1 MYKKIIYIIIVAALS
16 ISLLATFV
24 TKQFVIDL
32 GSMDWMAHWVSSP
45 VALLLGIVFALTFG
59 ATFGKFT
66 KTMSKKMLQ
75 YSVIGL
81 GFPSSSSAQD

>member
-16 ISLLATFV
+16 ISLLAAFA
-24 TKQFVIDL
+24 TKQFGINL
-32 GSMDWMAHWVSSP
+32 GAMSWMAYWVSSP

-59 ATFGKFT
+59 ATFEKFT

-81 GFPSSSSAQD
+81 GFPSSSSEQD